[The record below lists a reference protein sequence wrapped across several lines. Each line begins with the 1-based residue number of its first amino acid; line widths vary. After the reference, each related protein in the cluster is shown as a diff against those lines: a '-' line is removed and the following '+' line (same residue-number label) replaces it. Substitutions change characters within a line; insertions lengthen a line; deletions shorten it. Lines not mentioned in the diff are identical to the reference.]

1 MNQKY
6 LLVDS
11 LLKDNFAAAINSY
24 ESLPVRTSSDTL
36 ISTQPEMDEE
46 KYEMG
51 TEYPFMTVGK
61 IHDKL
66 TRKH

>member
-1 MNQKY
+1 MNKKF

-24 ESLPVRTSSDTL
+24 ESLPVRTSSDSL
-36 ISTQPEMDEE
+36 ITTQPEMDEE
-46 KYEMG
+46 KYESDS
-51 TEYPFMTVGK
+51 EYPFMSVGK

-66 TRKH
+66 TRKD